1 MWLPAKLGTISTG
14 TRRGWI
20 FCCWRHTPTL
30 RQHPTWCRRTSM
42 VCSLDA
48 QRVTLGSWV
57 GVNSS
62 ISGAPGSAASAAE
75 GSWRS
80 SLNRAST
87 RGLPGGDPGQP
98 GDQQELGRFVDGW
111 TARRL
116 AHCSWARNASTAVTP
131 PGAST
136 GRAAWDYVVPASPGG
151 SVVGIFLLSAP

>member
-1 MWLPAKLGTISTG
+1 MAPSEAWDY
-14 TRRGWI
+14 
-20 FCCWRHTPTL
+20 FYRHQERMDLLLLAAYTNFTAASDLVPQNL
-30 RQHPTWCRRTSM
+30 YGLQ
-42 VCSLDA
+42 LNA

-80 SLNRAST
+80 SLNHAST